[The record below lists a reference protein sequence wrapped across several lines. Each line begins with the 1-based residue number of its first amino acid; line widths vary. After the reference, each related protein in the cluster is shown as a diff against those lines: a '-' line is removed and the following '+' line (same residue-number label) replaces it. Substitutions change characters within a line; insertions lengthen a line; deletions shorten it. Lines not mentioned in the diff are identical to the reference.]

1 MVCDTRGRSLFQLV
15 QSSSDIR
22 DTDARITAVLSAGLK
37 PYLGSTNPFSDSTCG
52 ASYQAVDVRKAIFE
66 QEGSEPLFKT
76 LSELFSLSV
85 TQGGLWKSA
94 AFSADES
101 PARGDLVA
109 VSAVQL
115 ASWCALGKQV
125 QTLADECISLL
136 AESQNICYGDDMP
149 INEKLR
155 RRRKDL
161 EAVHWGLTLW
171 PSDTL
176 RLPYPVADEVEERL
190 ESRLAA
196 LTSNAIEGDEKQ
208 RLLDQTEWF
217 LTPTFTASARYQI
230 LDGPTPAYRWTPR
243 LTSHLIPGWPG
254 KDLQRLP
261 VLNFPE
267 EVAEA
272 PETHSIAS
280 ELRMEQQSH
289 AIKLAG
295 DYSVVRDFILPT
307 FEEYR
312 DRIRAYVQEVEST
325 SFTVYPEDQV
335 YTRKLR
341 AAFGLQC
348 ARHQAEKELKSALDL
363 FQADCKTLTTRFK
376 RRHASIEHKN
386 TRRAFHCEMM
396 YRLCKHG
403 DQIYDL
409 MESMGSLIDEMDV
422 GLGDQSAA
430 RLVNKRKT
438 LLDEAEIW
446 KNELEKCHVDRIQE
460 HLDDYTLADLIE
472 NMTKET
478 AQPNQANGP
487 IRDSHLHKC
496 APLTLPAHILSAIT
510 RSTDTHAYP
519 HSPFSPCSFV
529 LNTDAACESNYAPSA
544 DATRTR
550 REDSSQ
556 HDFEKH
562 FHWRSGE

>member
-1 MVCDTRGRSLFQLV
+1 MLIATLNLRAQTRVLSHRLWFSPLIDMVCDTQGRSLFQLV

-22 DTDARITAVLSAGLK
+22 EPDARITAVLSTGLK
-37 PYLGSTNPFSDSTCG
+37 PYLGSANPFSDSTCG
-52 ASYQAVDVRKAIFE
+52 ARYQAVDVRKAIFE

-115 ASWCALGKQV
+115 ASWSALGKQV
-125 QTLADECISLL
+125 QSLADKCISLL
-136 AESQNICYGDDMP
+136 AESQDVCYGDDMP

-155 RRRKDL
+155 RRRRDL
-161 EAVHWGLTLW
+161 EAVRWGLTLW

-190 ESRLAA
+190 ESRLEA

-272 PETHSIAS
+272 PETST
-280 ELRMEQQSH
+280 LR
-289 AIKLAG
+289 
-295 DYSVVRDFILPT
+295 
-307 FEEYR
+307 
-312 DRIRAYVQEVEST
+312 
-325 SFTVYPEDQV
+325 
-335 YTRKLR
+335 
-341 AAFGLQC
+341 
-348 ARHQAEKELKSALDL
+348 
-363 FQADCKTLTTRFK
+363 
-376 RRHASIEHKN
+376 
-386 TRRAFHCEMM
+386 
-396 YRLCKHG
+396 
-403 DQIYDL
+403 
-409 MESMGSLIDEMDV
+409 
-422 GLGDQSAA
+422 
-430 RLVNKRKT
+430 
-438 LLDEAEIW
+438 
-446 KNELEKCHVDRIQE
+446 
-460 HLDDYTLADLIE
+460 
-472 NMTKET
+472 
-478 AQPNQANGP
+478 
-487 IRDSHLHKC
+487 
-496 APLTLPAHILSAIT
+496 
-510 RSTDTHAYP
+510 
-519 HSPFSPCSFV
+519 
-529 LNTDAACESNYAPSA
+529 
-544 DATRTR
+544 
-550 REDSSQ
+550 
-556 HDFEKH
+556 
-562 FHWRSGE
+562 